1 VLFVSFVVN
10 KFLPR
15 RSQSPRREDRKTV
28 AYETV
33 LYEKKNGVATIT
45 LNRPQ
50 ALNAFVSEMNK
61 EVLETLKDAE
71 RDSVVRCVVI
81 TGAGRAFCAGQDLKG
96 RTPEQK
102 GSLGASLREKYNPMI
117 RQIRQMETIVV
128 AAVNGVAAGAGCNL
142 ALACDLRV
150 ASEEAKFIQSFV
162 KVGLA
167 PDSGG
172 SFILPRLVGLSKA
185 MELLLLG
192 EPLDAPEAQ
201 RIGLVAKV
209 FPAAEFARST
219 KELAERIAGAPRGI
233 GLIKRA
239 VNHAVLPQVEADLEY
254 EAYLQE
260 IAGRSSDYD
269 EGVRAFLEK
278 RTPVFKG
285 K

>member
-1 VLFVSFVVN
+1 VS
-10 KFLPR
+10 
-15 RSQSPRREDRKTV
+15 
-28 AYETV
+28 YETIIC
-33 LYEKKNGVATIT
+33 EKENGVATIT

-50 ALNAFVSEMNK
+50 ALNAFVPQMNK
-61 EVLETLKDAE
+61 EVLQALKDGE
-71 RDSVVRCVVI
+71 RDREVRCLML
-81 TGAGRAFCAGQDLKG
+81 TGSGRAFCAGQDLKG

-102 GSLGASLREKYNPMI
+102 GSLGASLREKYNPLI
-117 RQIRQMETIVV
+117 RQIRQMEKIVI

-142 ALACDLRV
+142 ALACDLRI

-162 KVGLA
+162 RVGLA

-172 SFILPRLVGLSKA
+172 SFILPRLVGIGKA

-192 EPLDAPEAQ
+192 EPVEAHEAQ

-209 FPAAEFARST
+209 FPAADFAKAA
-219 KELAERIAGAPRGI
+219 KEIAEKVARAPRGV

-239 VNHAVLPQVEADLEY
+239 VNHANLASMEVDLEY

-260 IAGRSSDYD
+260 IAGNSSDYD

-278 RTPVFKG
+278 RAPVFTG

>member
-1 VLFVSFVVN
+1 V
-10 KFLPR
+10 P
-15 RSQSPRREDRKTV
+15 
-28 AYETV
+28 YETII
-33 LYEKKNGVATIT
+33 YEKQNGVATIT

-50 ALNAFVSEMNK
+50 ALNAFIPQMNQ
-61 EVLETLKDAE
+61 EVLQALKDTE
-71 RDSVVRCVVI
+71 RDHEARCVMI

-102 GSLGASLREKYNPMI
+102 GSLGASLREKYNPLI
-117 RQIRQMETIVV
+117 RQIRQMEKIVI
-128 AAVNGVAAGAGCNL
+128 AAVNGVAAGAGCNF

-162 KVGLA
+162 RVGLA

-192 EPLDAPEAQ
+192 DTVDAREAQ
-201 RIGLVAKV
+201 RIGLVARI
-209 FPAAEFARST
+209 FPAAEFAASARAV
-219 KELAERIAGAPRGI
+219 AEQVARAPRGI

-239 VNHAVLPQVEADLEY
+239 VNRANLASLEQNLEY
-254 EAYLQE
+254 EAQLQE
-260 IAGRSSDYD
+260 IAGRSADYD
-269 EGVRAFLEK
+269 EGVKAFLEK
-278 RTPVFKG
+278 RAPVFTG

>member
-1 VLFVSFVVN
+1 VS
-10 KFLPR
+10 
-15 RSQSPRREDRKTV
+15 
-28 AYETV
+28 YETI
-33 LYEKKNGVATIT
+33 LYEKNAGLAIIT
-45 LNRPQ
+45 LHRPQ
-50 ALNAFVSEMNK
+50 SLNAFVPQMNA
-61 EVLETLKDAE
+61 EVLDALKTAE
-71 RDSVVRCVVI
+71 RDAEVRCVMI

-117 RQIRQMETIVV
+117 RQIRQMEKIVI

-162 KVGLA
+162 RVGLA

-192 EPLDAPEAQ
+192 DALDAAEAQ
-201 RIGLVAKV
+201 RIGLVARLYR
-209 FPAAEFARST
+209 AAEFAGSA
-219 KELAERIAGAPRGI
+219 KAICEQIARAPRGV

-239 VNHAVLPQVEADLEY
+239 VNHAMLRNLEGDLEY
-254 EAYLQE
+254 EACLQE
-260 IAGRSSDYD
+260 LAGRTSDYD

-278 RTPVFKG
+278 RPPVFTG

>member
-1 VLFVSFVVN
+1 MRNAHSTVS
-10 KFLPR
+10 
-15 RSQSPRREDRKTV
+15 
-28 AYETV
+28 YETI
-33 LYEKKNGVATIT
+33 LFEKENGVATIT

-50 ALNAFVSEMNK
+50 ALNAFVPQMNK
-61 EVLETLKDAE
+61 ELLAALQDGE
-71 RDSVVRCVVI
+71 RDTMVRCFVL

-96 RTPEQK
+96 RTAEQK

-117 RQIRQMETIVV
+117 RHIRQMEKIVI

-150 ASEEAKFIQSFV
+150 ASEDAKFIQSFV
-162 KVGLA
+162 RVGLA

-192 EPLDAPEAQ
+192 EAVDAHEAQ

-209 FPAAEFARST
+209 FPSAEFAHST
-219 KELAERIAGAPRGI
+219 KEIAARIASAPRGI

-239 VNHAVLPQVEADLEY
+239 VNHAILPNVEIDLEY

-260 IAGRSSDYD
+260 IAGRSADYD

-278 RTPVFKG
+278 RTPVFTG

>member
-1 VLFVSFVVN
+1 VS
-10 KFLPR
+10 
-15 RSQSPRREDRKTV
+15 
-28 AYETV
+28 YETIT
-33 LYEKKNGVATIT
+33 YEKHSGLATVT

-50 ALNAFVSEMNK
+50 ALNAFVPQMNQ
-61 EVLETLKDAE
+61 EVLGALRDGE
-71 RDSVVRCVVI
+71 RDPEVRCVMI

-117 RQIRQMETIVV
+117 RQIRQMEKIVI

-162 KVGLA
+162 RVGLA

-185 MELLLLG
+185 LELLLLG
-192 EPLDAPEAQ
+192 DAVDAKEAQ
-201 RIGLVAKV
+201 RIGLVARV
-209 FPAAEFARST
+209 YPAAEFVESARGIGNQ
-219 KELAERIAGAPRGI
+219 LAQAPRGV

-239 VNHAVLPQVEADLEY
+239 VNHAHLSTLEADLEY

-260 IAGRSSDYD
+260 LAGRSSDYD

-278 RTPVFKG
+278 RAPVFTG

>member
-1 VLFVSFVVN
+1 M
-10 KFLPR
+10 
-15 RSQSPRREDRKTV
+15 
-28 AYETV
+28 AHETII
-33 LYEKKNGVATIT
+33 YGKEKGVATVT

-50 ALNAFVSEMNK
+50 SLNAFVPQMNQ
-61 EVLETLKDAE
+61 EVLEVLKEGE
-71 RDSVVRCVVI
+71 RDKEVRCLMI

-117 RQIRQMETIVV
+117 RQIRQMEKIVI

-150 ASEEAKFIQSFV
+150 ASDEAKFIQSFV
-162 KVGLA
+162 RVGLA

-172 SFILPRLVGLSKA
+172 SFILPRLVGVSKA

-192 EPLDAPEAQ
+192 DTIDAKDAQ
-201 RIGLVAKV
+201 RIGLVARV
-209 FPAAEFARST
+209 FPAVEFTASAKAIAEQVAR
-219 KELAERIAGAPRGI
+219 APRGI

-239 VNHAVLPQVEADLEY
+239 VNHANLPNLETDLDY
-254 EAYLQE
+254 EAHLQE

-269 EGVRAFLEK
+269 EGVKAFLEK
-278 RTPVFKG
+278 RPPVFTG

>member
-1 VLFVSFVVN
+1 M
-10 KFLPR
+10 
-15 RSQSPRREDRKTV
+15 
-28 AYETV
+28 AYETIN
-33 LYEKKNGVATIT
+33 YEKVQGVATIT

-50 ALNAFVSEMNK
+50 SLNAFVPQMNQ
-61 EVLETLKDAE
+61 EVLDALKDGD
-71 RDSVVRCVVI
+71 RDKTVRCLMI

-117 RQIRQMETIVV
+117 RQIRQMEKIVV

-162 KVGLA
+162 RVGLA

-172 SFILPRLVGLSKA
+172 SFILPRLVGVSKA
-185 MELLLLG
+185 MEMLLLG
-192 EPLDAPEAQ
+192 DTIDAQEAL
-201 RIGLVAKV
+201 RIGLVARV
-209 FPAAEFARST
+209 FSAPEFAHAAR
-219 KELAERIAGAPRGI
+219 EVAERIAAAPRGI

-239 VNHAVLPQVEADLEY
+239 VNHANLPSLESDLEY
-254 EAYLQE
+254 EAHLQE

-278 RTPVFKG
+278 RAPVFTG

>member
-1 VLFVSFVVN
+1 M
-10 KFLPR
+10 
-15 RSQSPRREDRKTV
+15 
-28 AYETV
+28 AYETIT
-33 LYEKKNGVATIT
+33 YEKDQGVATIT

-50 ALNAFVSEMNK
+50 ALNAFVPQMNQ
-61 EVLETLKDAE
+61 EALDALKDGE
-71 RDSVVRCVVI
+71 RDHTVRCLMI
-81 TGAGRAFCAGQDLKG
+81 TCAGRAFCAGQDLKG

-102 GSLGASLREKYNPMI
+102 GSLGASLREKYNPLI
-117 RQIRQMETIVV
+117 RQIRQMEKIVV

-162 KVGLA
+162 RVGLA

-192 EPLDAPEAQ
+192 DTVDAQEAL
-201 RIGLVAKV
+201 RIGLVARV
-209 FPAAEFARST
+209 FPAADFSRSAGEIAARV
-219 KELAERIAGAPRGI
+219 AAAPRGI

-239 VNHAVLPQVEADLEY
+239 VNHANLPALESDLEY
-254 EAYLQE
+254 EAHLQE
-260 IAGRSSDYD
+260 IAGRSADYD

-278 RTPVFKG
+278 RAAVFTG

>member
-1 VLFVSFVVN
+1 M
-10 KFLPR
+10 
-15 RSQSPRREDRKTV
+15 
-28 AYETV
+28 AYETIT
-33 LYEKKNGVATIT
+33 YEKENGVAVLT

-50 ALNAFVSEMNK
+50 ALNAFVPQMNQ
-61 EVLETLKDAE
+61 ELMEALKDGE
-71 RDSVVRCVVI
+71 RDKTVRCFMI

-96 RTPEQK
+96 RRPEQK

-117 RQIRQMETIVV
+117 RQIRRMEKIVI

-150 ASEEAKFIQSFV
+150 ASEDAKFIQSFV
-162 KVGLA
+162 RVGLA

-172 SFILPRLVGLSKA
+172 SFILARLVGLSKA
-185 MELLLLG
+185 LELLLLG
-192 EPLDAPEAQ
+192 DTVDAGEAQ
-201 RIGLVAKV
+201 RIGLVARV
-209 FPAAEFARST
+209 FPSAEFANSAR
-219 KELAERIAGAPRGI
+219 EIAERVAGAPRGI

-239 VNHAVLPQVEADLEY
+239 VNHANLPNLESDLEY

-260 IAGRSSDYD
+260 IAGRSADYD

-278 RTPVFKG
+278 RAPVFTG

>member
-1 VLFVSFVVN
+1 
-10 KFLPR
+10 
-15 RSQSPRREDRKTV
+15 V
-28 AYETV
+28 AYETI
-33 LYEKKNGVATIT
+33 LYEKENGVATIT

-50 ALNAFVSEMNK
+50 ALNAFVPQMNK
-61 EVLETLKDAE
+61 EVMDALKEGD
-71 RDSVVRCVVI
+71 RDTAVRCFVI

-96 RTPEQK
+96 RTPDQK

-117 RQIRQMETIVV
+117 RQVRQMEKIAI

-142 ALACDLRV
+142 ALACDLRI

-162 KVGLA
+162 RVGLA

-172 SFILPRLVGLSKA
+172 SFILPRLVGFSKA

-192 EPLDAPEAQ
+192 ETVEAHEAQ

-209 FPAAEFARST
+209 FPPAEFANST
-219 KELAERIAGAPRGI
+219 REIAERVARAPRSI

-239 VNHAVLPQVEADLEY
+239 MNHAMLPNLEIDLEY
-254 EAYLQE
+254 EAHLQE
-260 IAGRSSDYD
+260 IAGRSADYD

>member
-1 VLFVSFVVN
+1 VS
-10 KFLPR
+10 
-15 RSQSPRREDRKTV
+15 
-28 AYETV
+28 YETII
-33 LYEKKNGVATIT
+33 YEKAGGLATLT

-50 ALNAFVSEMNK
+50 SLNAFVPQMNQ
-61 EVLETLKDAE
+61 EVLHALKDGE
-71 RDSVVRCVVI
+71 RDQEVRCLMI

-117 RQIRQMETIVV
+117 RQIRQMEKIVIG
-128 AAVNGVAAGAGCNL
+128 AVNGVAAGAGCNF

-162 KVGLA
+162 RVGLA

-192 EPLDAPEAQ
+192 DSLDAHEAL
-201 RIGLVAKV
+201 RIGLVARV
-209 FPAAEFARST
+209 FPGADFVRSA
-219 KELAERIAGAPRGI
+219 KEIGERVAKAPRGI

-239 VNHAVLPQVEADLEY
+239 VNHANLPNLESDLEY

-269 EGVRAFLEK
+269 EGVHAFLEK
-278 RTPVFKG
+278 RTPMFTG

>member
-1 VLFVSFVVN
+1 V
-10 KFLPR
+10 
-15 RSQSPRREDRKTV
+15 T
-28 AYETV
+28 YETI
-33 LYEKKNGVATIT
+33 LYEQQNGIATIT

-50 ALNAFVSEMNK
+50 ALNAFVPQMNK
-61 EVLETLKDAE
+61 EVLEALRHGERDAE
-71 RDSVVRCVVI
+71 VRCFVL

-102 GSLGASLREKYNPMI
+102 GSLGASLREKYNPII
-117 RQIRQMETIVV
+117 RQIRQTEKIVI

-150 ASEEAKFIQSFV
+150 ASEEARFIQSFSR
-162 KVGLA
+162 VGLA

-172 SFILPRLVGLSKA
+172 SFILPRLVGVSKA

-192 EPLDAPEAQ
+192 EPVDAAEAQ

-209 FPAAEFARST
+209 FSAAEFAAGTR
-219 KELAERIAGAPRGI
+219 EIAERIAHGPRGL

-239 VNHAVLPQVEADLEY
+239 VNHANLSEMESHLEY
-254 EAYLQE
+254 EAHLQE

-278 RTPVFKG
+278 RAARFTG

>member
-1 VLFVSFVVN
+1 M
-10 KFLPR
+10 
-15 RSQSPRREDRKTV
+15 
-28 AYETV
+28 AYETII
-33 LYEKKNGVATIT
+33 YEKDKGVATIT

-50 ALNAFVSEMNK
+50 SLNAFVPQMNK
-61 EVLETLKDAE
+61 EVLEALKDGE
-71 RDSVVRCVVI
+71 RDKEVRCFMI
-81 TGAGRAFCAGQDLKG
+81 TGAGRAFCAGQDLKS

-102 GSLGASLREKYNPMI
+102 GSLGDSLREKYNPMI
-117 RQIRQMETIVV
+117 RQIRQMEKIVI

-150 ASEEAKFIQSFV
+150 ASEDAKFIQSFV
-162 KVGLA
+162 RVGLA

-192 EPLDAPEAQ
+192 DTLDAKEAQ
-201 RIGLVAKV
+201 RIGLVARV
-209 FPAAEFARST
+209 FSAGEFAASARAI
-219 KELAERIAGAPRGI
+219 AEQVARAPRGV

-239 VNHAVLPQVEADLEY
+239 VNHANLPTVESDLEY

-278 RTPVFKG
+278 RPAVFTG

>member
-1 VLFVSFVVN
+1 M
-10 KFLPR
+10 
-15 RSQSPRREDRKTV
+15 
-28 AYETV
+28 AYESII
-33 LYEKKNGVATIT
+33 YEKENGVATIT

-50 ALNAFVSEMNK
+50 ALNAFVPQMNK
-61 EVLETLKDAE
+61 EIMEALKDGE
-71 RDSVVRCVVI
+71 RDQDVRCFMV

-117 RQIRQMETIVV
+117 RQIRQMEKIVV
-128 AAVNGVAAGAGCNL
+128 AAVNGVAAGAGCNF

-150 ASEEAKFIQSFV
+150 ASEDAKFIQSFV
-162 KVGLA
+162 RVGLA

-172 SFILPRLVGLSKA
+172 SFILARLVGLSKA

-192 EPLDAPEAQ
+192 EPIEAREAQ
-201 RIGLVAKV
+201 RFGLVAKV
-209 FPAAEFARST
+209 FPSAEFTSSAR
-219 KELAERIAGAPRGI
+219 KFAERVAGAPRGI

-239 VNHAVLPQVEADLEY
+239 VNHANLRHLESDLDY

-278 RTPVFKG
+278 RSPNFTG

>member
-1 VLFVSFVVN
+1 MS
-10 KFLPR
+10 
-15 RSQSPRREDRKTV
+15 
-28 AYETV
+28 YETII
-33 LYEKKNGVATIT
+33 YEKAGGLATLT

-50 ALNAFVSEMNK
+50 SLNAFVPQMNQ
-61 EVLETLKDAE
+61 EVLHALKDGE
-71 RDSVVRCVVI
+71 RDQEVRCLMI

-117 RQIRQMETIVV
+117 RQIRQMEKIVIG
-128 AAVNGVAAGAGCNL
+128 AVNGVAAGAGCNF

-162 KVGLA
+162 RVGLA

-192 EPLDAPEAQ
+192 DSLDAHEAL
-201 RIGLVAKV
+201 RIGLVARV
-209 FPAAEFARST
+209 FPGADFVRSA
-219 KELAERIAGAPRGI
+219 KEIGERVAKAPRGI

-239 VNHAVLPQVEADLEY
+239 VNHANLPNLESDLEY

-269 EGVRAFLEK
+269 EGVHAFLEK
-278 RTPVFKG
+278 RTPMFTG

>member
-1 VLFVSFVVN
+1 VSF
-10 KFLPR
+10 
-15 RSQSPRREDRKTV
+15 
-28 AYETV
+28 ETI
-33 LYEKKNGVATIT
+33 LYEKQHGVATLT

-50 ALNAFVSEMNK
+50 ALNAFVPQMNQ
-61 EVLETLKDAE
+61 EVLQALRDGERDAE
-71 RDSVVRCVVI
+71 VRCLMI

-117 RQIRQMETIVV
+117 RQIRQMETIVI

-150 ASEEAKFIQSFV
+150 ASEEAKFIQSFIR
-162 KVGLA
+162 VGLA

-185 MELLLLG
+185 LELLLLG
-192 EPLDAPEAQ
+192 DSIDAREAQ
-201 RIGLVAKV
+201 RIGLVARV
-209 FPAAEFARST
+209 FPTDEFAASAR
-219 KELAERIAGAPRGI
+219 LIAERVARAPRSI

-239 VNHAVLPQVEADLEY
+239 VNHANLGNLENALEY
-254 EAYLQE
+254 EAHLQE
-260 IAGRSSDYD
+260 IAGRSADYD
-269 EGVRAFLEK
+269 EGVKAFLEK
-278 RTPVFKG
+278 RTPVFTG

>member
-1 VLFVSFVVN
+1 MKSAS
-10 KFLPR
+10 
-15 RSQSPRREDRKTV
+15 RSSKASKQRKLTV
-28 AYETV
+28 EYETII
-33 LYEKKNGVATIT
+33 YEKVNAVATIT

-50 ALNAFVSEMNK
+50 SLNAFVPQMNK
-61 EVLETLKDAE
+61 EVLEVLKDGE
-71 RDSVVRCVVI
+71 RDKEVRCLMI

-117 RQIRQMETIVV
+117 RQTRQMEKIVI

-150 ASEEAKFIQSFV
+150 ASDEAKFIQSFV
-162 KVGLA
+162 RVGLA

-172 SFILPRLVGLSKA
+172 SFILPRLVGVSKA

-192 EPLDAPEAQ
+192 DTIDAKEAQ
-201 RIGLVAKV
+201 RIGLVARV
-209 FPAAEFARST
+209 FAAAEFAASA
-219 KELAERIAGAPRGI
+219 KAIAEQVARAPRGI

-239 VNHAVLPQVEADLEY
+239 VNHANLANLETDLDY
-254 EAYLQE
+254 EAHLQE

-269 EGVRAFLEK
+269 EGVKAFLEK
-278 RTPVFKG
+278 RPPVFTG

>member
-1 VLFVSFVVN
+1 MS
-10 KFLPR
+10 
-15 RSQSPRREDRKTV
+15 
-28 AYETV
+28 YETII
-33 LYEKKNGVATIT
+33 YEKANGLATIT

-50 ALNAFVSEMNK
+50 SLNAFVPQMNQ
-61 EVLETLKDAE
+61 EALETLKECE
-71 RDSVVRCVVI
+71 RDKEVRCVMI

-96 RTPEQK
+96 RTPGQK

-117 RQIRQMETIVV
+117 RQIRRMDKIVI

-162 KVGLA
+162 RVGLA

-172 SFILPRLVGLSKA
+172 SFILPRMVGLSKA

-192 EPLDAPEAQ
+192 DTVDAQEAK
-201 RIGLVAKV
+201 RIGLVARV
-209 FPAAEFARST
+209 FPSTEFSGSAKEIGARVA
-219 KELAERIAGAPRGI
+219 KAPSGI

-239 VNHAVLPQVEADLEY
+239 LNHANLPNLEADLEY
-254 EAYLQE
+254 EAYMQE
-260 IAGRSSDYD
+260 IAGRTSDYD

-278 RTPVFKG
+278 RAPVFAG

>member
-1 VLFVSFVVN
+1 
-10 KFLPR
+10 
-15 RSQSPRREDRKTV
+15 V
-28 AYETV
+28 AYETII
-33 LYEKKNGVATIT
+33 YEKRDGVATIT

-50 ALNAFVSEMNK
+50 SLNAFVPQMNK
-61 EVLETLKDAE
+61 EVLEALKDSE
-71 RDSVVRCVVI
+71 RDDLVRCFML

-96 RTPEQK
+96 RTPDQK
-102 GSLGASLREKYNPMI
+102 GSLGESLREKYNPMI
-117 RQIRQMETIVV
+117 RQIRQTEKIVI

-150 ASEEAKFIQSFV
+150 ASADAKFIQSFV
-162 KVGLA
+162 RVGLA

-192 EPLDAPEAQ
+192 ETVDAQEAQ

-209 FPAAEFARST
+209 FPAAEFAQAAR
-219 KELAERIAGAPRGI
+219 EIAERIARSPRGI

-239 VNHAVLPQVEADLEY
+239 VNHAMLPALEASLEY
-254 EAYLQE
+254 EAHLQE

-278 RTPVFKG
+278 RTPVFTG

>member
-1 VLFVSFVVN
+1 
-10 KFLPR
+10 
-15 RSQSPRREDRKTV
+15 V
-28 AYETV
+28 AYETIN
-33 LYEKKNGVATIT
+33 YETDQGVATIT

-50 ALNAFVSEMNK
+50 SLNAFVPQMNQ
-61 EVLETLKDAE
+61 EVLDALKDGE
-71 RDSVVRCVVI
+71 RDKTVRCLMI
-81 TGAGRAFCAGQDLKG
+81 TGSGRAFCAGQDLKG

-117 RQIRQMETIVV
+117 RQIRQMEKIVV

-162 KVGLA
+162 RVGLA

-185 MELLLLG
+185 MEMLLLG
-192 EPLDAPEAQ
+192 DTIDAQEAL
-201 RIGLVAKV
+201 RIGLVARV
-209 FPAAEFARST
+209 FSDAEFAHAAR
-219 KELAERIAGAPRGI
+219 EVAERIAAAPRGI

-239 VNHAVLPQVEADLEY
+239 VNHANLPSLESDLEY
-254 EAYLQE
+254 EAHLQE

-278 RTPVFKG
+278 RAPVFTG
-285 K
+285 R